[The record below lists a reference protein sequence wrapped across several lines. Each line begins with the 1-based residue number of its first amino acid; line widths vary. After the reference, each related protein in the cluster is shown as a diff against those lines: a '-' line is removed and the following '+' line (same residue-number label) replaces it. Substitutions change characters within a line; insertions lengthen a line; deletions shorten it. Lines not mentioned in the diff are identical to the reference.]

1 MGNVLS
7 ASTIYA
13 NAYLTKKGRN
23 YLFNQENNRFLTDPV
38 TGTMIDLMQIT
49 HFSLSDPDVNYNL
62 LDGIQ
67 LESGDVPDISGRNE
81 SCIKSTVVSEEKNL
95 ISLDGSL
102 ITSHTTEDDIQIEY
116 GTDARDDSLNIN
128 INVENLLPT
137 SLI

>member
-1 MGNVLS
+1 MGNILS

-102 ITSHTTEDDIQIEY
+102 ITSHTTGDDIQIEY
-116 GTDARDDSLNIN
+116 GTDARDNSFNIN